1 MTNEMQKTQ
10 AAARF
15 CGLVRCGLVCCGL
28 AFCGL
33 LVTGCARQAV
43 VGSSGTPGADASEAT
58 LRSDLDALDAAE
70 QRFNAANDRYTNQLG
85 ELEFSPSPGV
95 EVSIVQGDRR
105 GYSAIA
111 ATGDSECAV
120 FGGEARAP
128 RSYVTQPG
136 LVGCR
141 R

>member
-1 MTNEMQKTQ
+1 MNQMTKQTRT
-10 AAARF
+10 AARLREGVF
-15 CGLVRCGLVCCGL
+15 GAIVFGS
-28 AFCGL
+28 L
-33 LVTGCARQAV
+33 LLMGCARQAV
-43 VGSSGTPGADASEAT
+43 VGSPGTPGADASEAT
-58 LRSDLDALDAAE
+58 LRSDLDDLHAA
-70 QRFNAANDRYTNQLG
+70 QVSFYGANGSYTNQLG
-85 ELEFSPSPGV
+85 ELEFWPSPGV

-120 FGGEARAP
+120 FGGEARPP

-141 R
+141 P

>member
-1 MTNEMQKTQ
+1 MTHETRKTH

-15 CGLVRCGLVCCGL
+15 CGIVCCGL
-28 AFCGL
+28 VICGL

-111 ATGDSECAV
+111 ATDDSECAV
-120 FGGEARAP
+120 FGGEARPP

>member
-1 MTNEMQKTQ
+1 MTQMTEQ
-10 AAARF
+10 ARTAARLRE
-15 CGLVRCGLVCCGL
+15 GAIGAIVLGS
-28 AFCGL
+28 L
-33 LVTGCARQAV
+33 LLTGCARQAV
-43 VGSSGTPGADASEAT
+43 VGSPGTPRADASEAT
-58 LRSDLDALDAAE
+58 LRSDLDDLHAA
-70 QRFNAANDRYTNQLG
+70 QVSFYGANGSYTNQLG
-85 ELEFSPSPGV
+85 ELEFWPSPGV

-120 FGGEARAP
+120 FGGGARPP

-141 R
+141 P

>member
-1 MTNEMQKTQ
+1 MNQMTEQTRT
-10 AAARF
+10 AARLREGVLGAIVF
-15 CGLVRCGLVCCGL
+15 GS
-28 AFCGL
+28 L
-33 LVTGCARQAV
+33 LLMGCARQAV
-43 VGSSGTPGADASEAT
+43 VGSPGTPGADASEAT
-58 LRSDLDALDAAE
+58 LRSDLEALHVAE
-70 QRFNAANDRYTNQLG
+70 QVYFADNGRYTNQLG
-85 ELEFSPSPGV
+85 ELDFYPSPGV

-120 FGGEARAP
+120 FGGEARPP

-141 R
+141 P

>member
-1 MTNEMQKTQ
+1 M
-10 AAARF
+10 
-15 CGLVRCGLVCCGL
+15 
-28 AFCGL
+28 
-33 LVTGCARQAV
+33 TGCARQAV
-43 VGSSGTPGADASEAT
+43 VGSSGTPGGDASEAT

-70 QRFNAANDRYTNQLG
+70 GRFNAANDRYTNQLG

-111 ATGDSECAV
+111 ATDDSECAV
-120 FGGEARAP
+120 FGGEARPP

>member
-1 MTNEMQKTQ
+1 MIHRTPTLR
-10 AAARF
+10 AAA
-15 CGLVRCGLVCCGL
+15 LTTVCCGI
-28 AFCGL
+28 L
-33 LVTGCARQAV
+33 LSGCSRQAV
-43 VGSSGTPGADASEAT
+43 VGSPGTPGGDASEST
-58 LRSDLDALDAAE
+58 LRSDLDALQVAE
-70 QRFNAANDRYTNQLG
+70 QVYFADNGRYTNQLG
-85 ELEFSPSPGV
+85 ELEFYPSPGV

-120 FGGEARAP
+120 FGGEARPP

-141 R
+141 P